1 MVVTFDCCWD
11 AIPIQKA
18 LEKDPEADLG
28 RLYGQDV
35 YMLLTHWREIRW
47 RFEVILL
54 KLIEQDGELYHKE
67 VRLECSLLEKMTL
80 HKGCSWLDTII
91 RQQCVEEFDGE
102 EPYSMIIKAIG
113 SLYVESPTDRI
124 RRAFK
129 RGSKT
134 PRKAK
139 KSR

>member
-11 AIPIQKA
+11 AIPIKQA
-18 LEKDPEADLG
+18 LEKNPEADLG
-28 RLYGQDV
+28 QLYGPDV
-35 YMLLTHWREIRW
+35 YMILTHWREIKW

-54 KLIEQDGELYHKE
+54 KLIEQDGELFHKE

-80 HKGCSWLDTII
+80 YKGCSWLNTII
-91 RQQCVEEFDGE
+91 RQQCVEEFDGQ

-113 SLYVESPTDRI
+113 NLYVESPTDRF
-124 RRAFK
+124 RRASNVG
-129 RGSKT
+129 RKT
-134 PRKAK
+134 TRKTK